1 MYRLRLLSHSKLFTR
16 DTVDLLWIN
25 QSYASVCHKP
35 YLPLT
40 LSLSRHTNPVRNK
53 KEIIPIA
60 RDLGNLGF
68 GLMATTGTATTLRDA
83 GVPCEIVLKI
93 HEGRPNPMD
102 VMK

>member
-1 MYRLRLLSHSKLFTR
+1 MQGCYSYIFGLSPCCSSPPLPPRSKK
-16 DTVDLLWIN
+16 D
-25 QSYASVCHKP
+25 
-35 YLPLT
+35 
-40 LSLSRHTNPVRNK
+40 
-53 KEIIPIA
+53 IIPIA

-68 GLMATTGTATTLRDA
+68 GLMATTGTAKVLREA